1 MFIFA
6 LIVAQ
11 FYESCGCGE
20 CTITRMIRGE
30 KCTNPKKDWYPDL
43 LLLNRGH
50 SLSSQLH
57 RSLSNTSEARSAT
70 MKLERKFKTC
80 YSHTIQRLEH
90 LVTRNRF
97 PKRVN
102 KLTCKTIFSRL
113 INEFPVHNPTCDY
126 RLRLNDFGSLEDY
139 LKIELRISWFNF
151 RPIQRLAEW
160 FLSKPEQAD
169 LQKQWSEYIE
179 LFQDYCTNRNLK
191 DVVKTLFN
199 SESDSV
205 FMIHVDEAYKDI
217 KVCEIAYFRETLEY
231 VFGISVCSLQ
241 LVAVEGGSVCMFFSY
256 HHKYLNK
263 FQNLS
268 LRQLSMLSR
277 CNVLTHK
284 DTQNCFAYENIQNY
298 KVFHCQIYTKLN
310 IHFILFQ
317 ILPLE
322 FHYNQDSLLGKY
334 LACTC
339 TCMLRFQII
348 YF

>member
-6 LIVAQ
+6 LIVAP

-20 CTITRMIRGE
+20 CTITRMIQGE
-30 KCTNPKKDWYPDL
+30 CPKPVKNLYPDL

-50 SLSSQLH
+50 SLSSQLQ
-57 RSLSNTSEARSAT
+57 RSLCNTSEARSAT
-70 MKLERKFKTC
+70 IKLERKFKTC
-80 YSHTIQRLEH
+80 YSQTIQQLEH

-113 INEFPVHNPTCDY
+113 INEFPVQNPTCDY
-126 RLRLNDFGSLEDY
+126 RLRLNDFDSLEDY
-139 LKIELRISWFNF
+139 LRIELKISWFNF
-151 RPIQRLAEW
+151 RPIQKLAEC
-160 FLSKPEQAD
+160 FLSSKPEQAE
-169 LQKQWSEYIE
+169 LQKQWSGYIE
-179 LFQDYCTNRNLK
+179 LFQEYCTNRNLK

-231 VFGISVCSLQ
+231 IFDISVCSLH
-241 LVAVEGGSVCMFFSY
+241 LVAVEGGSVYMFFSY
-256 HHKYLNK
+256 HHEYLNK

-277 CNVLTHK
+277 CNILTLK
-284 DTQNCFAYENIQNY
+284 DTQNRFAYENIQKY
-298 KVFHCQIYTKLN
+298 KVFH
-310 IHFILFQ
+310 
-317 ILPLE
+317 
-322 FHYNQDSLLGKY
+322 
-334 LACTC
+334 
-339 TCMLRFQII
+339 
-348 YF
+348 